1 MEKLNYFTGKFSKS
15 ELEDHFDSLNE
26 EKLKSELENFIN
38 QYLKLSEEEQ
48 LKCVELV
55 LYIFSDFEEKIDKII
70 QKKILES
77 INKILSNN
85 SQVYSWSVCFRYLDS
100 LYYYLF
106 EPKEY
111 EEYSILFENESYFFK
126 IIDLVLK
133 DNLENSKMIYSDLLS
148 VFVPLFRQKSLPEE
162 RRNYFK
168 SELEPF
174 INFIFENID
183 FENIDFENID
193 FNYTRYWYFRLDELV
208 SIFQFEHLKIINK
221 YFIDNPQAED
231 IDDYLDFVSR
241 HFDVVINDSIDV
253 VRKIAE
259 ENNSDI
265 IRDQAI
271 KLIEKYDN
279 AYSNE
284 KSYSESISSL
294 DAKQLLKQADNVNS

>member
-148 VFVPLFRQKSLPEE
+148 VLF
-162 RRNYFK
+162 
-168 SELEPF
+168 
-174 INFIFENID
+174 
-183 FENIDFENID
+183 
-193 FNYTRYWYFRLDELV
+193 
-208 SIFQFEHLKIINK
+208 H
-221 YFIDNPQAED
+221 
-231 IDDYLDFVSR
+231 YLD
-241 HFDVVINDSIDV
+241 
-253 VRKIAE
+253 RKVYQKKEGTI
-259 ENNSDI
+259 
-265 IRDQAI
+265 
-271 KLIEKYDN
+271 
-279 AYSNE
+279 
-284 KSYSESISSL
+284 
-294 DAKQLLKQADNVNS
+294 LKVN